1 MPRRVALQAVADAD
15 AALVLLGPGPGMD
28 LFTPG
33 KLYDYIG
40 QDRQVL
46 AMLPHGDARAVL
58 ERLDWGVVCDPDPLE
73 VERAIEQLL
82 TVPAP
87 ERPADPAG
95 IYDRAT
101 LARRL
106 AKTFDDVVAAHEG

>member
-46 AMLPHGDARAVL
+46 QCFLMETREPCLSDLIGVL
-58 ERLDWGVVCDPDPLE
+58 FAIRIPSRWSERSSNS
-73 VERAIEQLL
+73 
-82 TVPAP
+82 
-87 ERPADPAG
+87 
-95 IYDRAT
+95 
-101 LARRL
+101 
-106 AKTFDDVVAAHEG
+106 